1 MRKFNAIKKVLA
13 GAVLGA
19 SVLLLAACGN
29 AETTTNV
36 SASSG
41 TNEEEITKITLYSSG
56 SQNVKSF
63 WESVLP
69 KFEATHKN
77 IDVELVFVPSG
88 TGGQSTLDRIVAA
101 KKSNK
106 DSKVDIYEGG
116 LDDILRGVDEG
127 GLFYEL
133 ETKDIP
139 NLENVQEAN
148 LAGTENLAVPYRASS
163 VVLAYN
169 SENVKNAPDTAE
181 ELSEWIKENPG
192 RFAYNDP
199 STGGAGSSFVLTTV
213 YNQLDADAMNV
224 KDESIKESWG
234 EGLQILKDMAPSLY
248 KKGVYPK
255 KNQGTLDLLA
265 NGEVDMVPA
274 WSDMALEQIN
284 AKLLPDTIQLK
295 QISPAFTGGPSY
307 LMIANNGNNIRKEA
321 ANVFLNFV
329 LTQEIQELVIDQMY
343 GYPGIEWEFLS
354 EEDQEKFKDV
364 SAEYRIFNGGELG
377 SELTKEWQKEVATQ

>member
-1 MRKFNAIKKVLA
+1 MLKAHRI
-13 GAVLGA
+13 
-19 SVLLLAACGN
+19 
-29 AETTTNV
+29 
-36 SASSG
+36 
-41 TNEEEITKITLYSSG
+41 
-56 SQNVKSF
+56 QQKSY
-63 WESVLP
+63 
-69 KFEATHKN
+69 
-77 IDVELVFVPSG
+77 PSG
-88 TGGQSTLDRIVAA
+88 LKKIRAA
-101 KKSNK
+101 
-106 DSKVDIYEGG
+106 
-116 LDDILRGVDEG
+116 
-127 GLFYEL
+127 
-133 ETKDIP
+133 
-139 NLENVQEAN
+139 
-148 LAGTENLAVPYRASS
+148 
-163 VVLAYN
+163 
-169 SENVKNAPDTAE
+169 
-181 ELSEWIKENPG
+181 
-192 RFAYNDP
+192 FAYNDP

-321 ANVFLNFV
+321 ADLFLNFV

-343 GYPGIEWEFLS
+343 GYPGIEWELLS